1 MSEKCQTLVAEG
13 DAIQQDPIAQQHE
26 LLVSEIESTDGHLGT
41 ALRFVVLTV
50 VVINLPNLVFS
61 FKTVYNTG
69 ARHRYY
75 PCMGSR
81 FPVLFGSGI
90 LSVSERTENGIPAAT
105 NPDHWLNAH
114 VSALQSV
121 ALSNT

>member
-1 MSEKCQTLVAEG
+1 MKMASSRTREREEVLMSEKCQTLVAEG

-69 ARHRYY
+69 ARHKYY

-90 LSVSERTENGIPAAT
+90 LSIRTNRKRHPSC
-105 NPDHWLNAH
+105 N
-114 VSALQSV
+114 
-121 ALSNT
+121 

>member
-61 FKTVYNTG
+61 FRLFIIRV
-69 ARHRYY
+69 
-75 PCMGSR
+75 
-81 FPVLFGSGI
+81 PVVGI
-90 LSVSERTENGIPAAT
+90 IHAWVAVSPSFSVRAF
-105 NPDHWLNAH
+105 
-114 VSALQSV
+114 
-121 ALSNT
+121 